1 MIPHIHLVPDPSPT
15 PDQQVADRLDGLL
28 SPSTPLAR
36 YADIIARLPPEI
48 ADVLAAEYTRACRL
62 SPAAAQRYR
71 PSVAALARACGLPR
85 QTFAY
90 MVRRAAAAAAEA
102 ARGDIRNAA
111 PGVRMVDGSRAGCR
125 RQKRTGEKPLRV
137 LCRAR
142 QGANRRIALEAGAL
156 EAGARETGGSTS
168 N

>member
-1 MIPHIHLVPDPSPT
+1 MIPHLHLVADPSPT

-85 QTFAY
+85 QTFSY

-102 ARGDIRNAA
+102 ARGDVRNAA
-111 PGVRMVDGSRAGCR
+111 PGVRMVDGSPFRRRTVERGTPRGKVLASQNKEPERNQRGATMRA
-125 RQKRTGEKPLRV
+125 T
-137 LCRAR
+137 
-142 QGANRRIALEAGAL
+142 N
-156 EAGARETGGSTS
+156 ARERAKREGNG
-168 N
+168 

>member
-1 MIPHIHLVPDPSPT
+1 MIPHLHLVPDPSPT

-62 SPAAAQRYR
+62 SQDEALRYR

-85 QTFAY
+85 QTFACR
-90 MVRRAAAAAAEA
+90 VRRAAAAAAEA

-111 PGVRMVDGSRAGCR
+111 PGVRMVDGSPFRRRAVTPGTPRGKVLASRDKEPKRNQRGATMRAGNAR
-125 RQKRTGEKPLRV
+125 GRAKRDE
-137 LCRAR
+137 
-142 QGANRRIALEAGAL
+142 ND
-156 EAGARETGGSTS
+156 
-168 N
+168 